1 MPSASTRAQ
10 RRTNRSWLTTTR
22 QMVFHLRRFI
32 RRMLLRAASG
42 RDLCSSTNTWY
53 TMAHASVQTSSST
66 LTARYS
72 PKYSGVSPM
81 TSMMYSGTV
90 ICRTRSETTK
100 KFVKGMMTAVN
111 TSSEPCA
118 HWFSIRAS
126 FLARRA
132 SALFCAASVLSVV
145 CATGDHILSV
155 CGNRIVPSFYQL

>member
-72 PKYSGVSPM
+72 PKYSGVSSM

-90 ICRTRSETTK
+90 ICRTRSEATK

-111 TSSEPCA
+111 TSSGRFLGCSTGRLSSTERR
-118 HWFSIRAS
+118 SSAS
-126 FLARRA
+126 SPILWPRWAQSTQRRMPA
-132 SALFCAASVLSVV
+132 ISSSAQNA
-145 CATGDHILSV
+145 
-155 CGNRIVPSFYQL
+155 